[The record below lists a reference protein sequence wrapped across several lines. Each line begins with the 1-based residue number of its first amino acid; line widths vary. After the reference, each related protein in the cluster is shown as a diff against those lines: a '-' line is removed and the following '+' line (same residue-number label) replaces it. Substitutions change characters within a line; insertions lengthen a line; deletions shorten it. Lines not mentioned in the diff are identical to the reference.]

1 MLSLHLTVYPRIKLK
16 LQYNLR
22 YVMKSDMGDPE
33 LSFWMREPN
42 MFYIATPTSDE
53 NRIFGLVGCSKI
65 SDTVAELFR
74 LTVIPE
80 AR

>member
-1 MLSLHLTVYPRIKLK
+1 MYYMMCVHPRIESKGI
-16 LQYNLR
+16 YNFR

-33 LSFWMREPN
+33 LSFWMSEPN

-74 LTVIPE
+74 LTVVPE

>member
-1 MLSLHLTVYPRIKLK
+1 MLSLTVYPRIKLK
-16 LQYNLR
+16 LKYNLR

>member
-1 MLSLHLTVYPRIKLK
+1 MKLK
-16 LQYNLR
+16 YNLR

-33 LSFWMREPN
+33 LSFWMSEPN
-42 MFYIATPTSDE
+42 MFYIATPASDE

>member
-1 MLSLHLTVYPRIKLK
+1 MCVHPRIESKGI
-16 LQYNLR
+16 YNFR

-65 SDTVAELFR
+65 SDSVAELFR
-74 LTVIPE
+74 LTVVPE